1 MIRAARAADAKGSI
15 AILVRNRGHLDHIV
29 PALQDAGIRF
39 RAVEI
44 EQLNEKQVVQDLYA
58 LTRALTHPADRIA
71 WLAFFDAR
79 LAKFSNGELTLDFSD
94 ATKFAEGHD
103 IRATLPKER
112 VAALEASIQ
121 RVTGLTVRVTMA
133 S

>member
-1 MIRAARAADAKGSI
+1 MD
-15 AILVRNRGHLDHIV
+15 LVALKSVWVDVLD
-29 PALQDAGIRF
+29 D
-39 RAVEI
+39 VE
-44 EQLNEKQVVQDLYA
+44 
-58 LTRALTHPADRIA
+58 RSDRIA

-103 IRATLPKER
+103 IRATLPTER